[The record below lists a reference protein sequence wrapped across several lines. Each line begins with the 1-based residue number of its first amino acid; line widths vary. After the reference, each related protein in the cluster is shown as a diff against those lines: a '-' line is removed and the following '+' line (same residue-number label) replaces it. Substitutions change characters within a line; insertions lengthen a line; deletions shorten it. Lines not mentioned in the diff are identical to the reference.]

1 MTATHSYFCLQM
13 CICLFMGFFFFL
25 FPMQALDG
33 LGLVPI
39 KSPEIQIK
47 HSYPYFTL
55 KVRLA

>member
-1 MTATHSYFCLQM
+1 
-13 CICLFMGFFFFL
+13 
-25 FPMQALDG
+25 MQALDG